1 MKELKLKTKK
11 AVKKTIIRQRL
22 SEGHLN
28 FAFIKKDGS
37 VRIANGTTN
46 LDLIPQEFHPKGNGK
61 ASDKVIA
68 YFDTDKNAWRCLGAN
83 TEFVTN

>member
-1 MKELKLKTKK
+1 MKELKLKTVR

-22 SEGHLN
+22 SEGNLN

-46 LDLIPQEFHPKGNGK
+46 LDLIPQEFHPKG
-61 ASDKVIA
+61 S
-68 YFDTDKNAWRCLGAN
+68 
-83 TEFVTN
+83 

>member
-1 MKELKLKTKK
+1 METVKDLISNLKKGKT
-11 AVKKTIIRQRL
+11 
-22 SEGHLN
+22 E

-46 LDLIPQEFHPKGNGK
+46 LDLIPEDKHPKGTGK

-68 YFDTDKNAWRCLGAN
+68 YFDTDKVAWRCLSKN
-83 TEFVTN
+83 TEFVFNN

>member
-1 MKELKLKTKK
+1 MKEIRTKL
-11 AVKKTIIRQRL
+11 AQGI
-22 SEGHLN
+22 LN

-61 ASDKVIA
+61 SSDKVIA
-68 YFDTDKNAWRCLGAN
+68 YFDTDKNAWRCLSIN
-83 TEFVTN
+83 TEFITA